1 MVESS
6 PTVVHG
12 PAICQTAYGLR
23 TEWEG
28 VKSYMWNELNR
39 LVVSL
44 YTRAQLGKE
53 DGQALVEYTLILALV
68 SIAAITALGLLGT
81 DIKGALETIGSEIAG
96 AV

>member
-1 MVESS
+1 MVECS

-28 VKSYMWNELNR
+28 VKSHMLNELNR
-39 LVVSL
+39 LVLSL

-53 DGQALVEYTLILALV
+53 NGQALVEYTLILALV
-68 SIAAITALGLLGT
+68 SIVAIGALTLLGT
-81 DIKGALETIGSEIAG
+81 NIEGVLNEVAARI
-96 AV
+96 